1 MVPGHR
7 QDPARFHQTSARSG
21 RYGGAGACGNEI
33 NSPREINDVDNMNN
47 PDAMPGDEI
56 AQLRAK
62 VEELMAERVAPAVDG
77 MMDQAADA
85 AQAATDTVRDQVTR
99 LSHAVQERP
108 FTSLG
113 FAALAGFVL
122 AVLVRR

>member
-1 MVPGHR
+1 M
-7 QDPARFHQTSARSG
+7 
-21 RYGGAGACGNEI
+21 
-33 NSPREINDVDNMNN
+33 DNMNN

-62 VEELMAERVAPAVDG
+62 VDELMAERVAPAVDG
-77 MMDQAADA
+77 MMNQAADA

-99 LSHAVQERP
+99 VSHAVQERP

-113 FAALAGFVL
+113 FAARAGFVL